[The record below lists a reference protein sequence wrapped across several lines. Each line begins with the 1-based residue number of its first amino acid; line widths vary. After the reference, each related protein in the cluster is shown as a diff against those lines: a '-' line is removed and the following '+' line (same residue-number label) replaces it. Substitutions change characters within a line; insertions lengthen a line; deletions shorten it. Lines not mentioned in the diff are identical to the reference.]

1 MRSEFFNYRRGF
13 AMKRIT
19 KALAASALAVCA
31 LCSVQPVQA
40 QDFPRKPIRVIAPV
54 PPGGVID
61 NSMRIVA
68 EKLGARLGQQV
79 LIENRPGANGAI
91 GAQYVSQQPADGY
104 TLLAAV
110 DGTMVVSLNK
120 AISPQAPIAILTELI
135 PVTKLGDF
143 DMLLVA
149 HPSVGAKNLSEFIA
163 KAKGKTDSYG
173 FGTSGIGST
182 THLAGELL
190 AQVTGIPLVHVPYKG
205 GGQALA
211 DVMGGQIPLVLSTV
225 ATAQQHVKSGKLVAL
240 GVPGTKRS
248 KSLPDTPTF
257 IESGLK
263 GFNVSGWVGIFAP
276 AGTPRAV
283 IDRLQKDFA
292 AVLADPAVHA
302 GFDTLGMEPGG
313 NSADEFAQQ
322 IRGDLARWTEVVKK
336 GRIKLD

>member
-1 MRSEFFNYRRGF
+1 MNRT
-13 AMKRIT
+13 AKI
-19 KALAASALAVCA
+19 LAALTVLTIGAAGSPQ
-31 LCSVQPVQA
+31 SVQA
-40 QDFPRKPIRVIAPV
+40 QEFPQKPIRIIVPV

-68 EKLGARLGQQV
+68 EKLSARLGQQIV
-79 LIENRPGANGAI
+79 IENRPGANGTI
-91 GAQYVSQQPADGY
+91 GAQYVAQQPADGY

-120 AISPQAPIAILTELI
+120 AISPQAPISTLQELI

-143 DMLLVA
+143 AMLLVA
-149 HPSVGAKNLSEFIA
+149 HPSLGVKNLAEFMV
-163 KAKGKTDSYG
+163 KSKGKTDSYG

-190 AQVTGIPLVHVPYKG
+190 AQITGIALIHVPYKG
-205 GGQALA
+205 GGQALI
-211 DVMGGQIPLVLSTV
+211 DVMGGQIPLVFSTV

-240 GVPGTKRS
+240 GVPGATRS

-263 GFNVSGWVGIFAP
+263 GFNVSGWVGVFAP

-283 IDRLQKDFA
+283 INRLQKEFA
-292 AVLADPAVHA
+292 TVLAEPSVQQ

-313 NSADEFAQQ
+313 NTADEFAQQ
-322 IRGDLARWTEVVKK
+322 IRTDLARWTDVVKK
-336 GRIKLD
+336 GKIKVE